1 MNPMQIKQHYSTSK
15 QHLILG
21 HMHLPDKIADWHFTY
36 GCKMAL
42 AQHGCCDDMYL
53 QLLTCCN
60 WRWGL
65 LLLGAPSTGPDALAT
80 GGEEDH
86 ILMSFLAA
94 VLPVAIA
101 LFIASA
107 NIHAACFVCRS
118 SLTGD
123 YFKIKILVWSH
134 TKFQSTMTFFKLPYG
149 FRPGA
154 NSGAGATL
162 VG

>member
-1 MNPMQIKQHYSTSK
+1 MHPLKTTK
-15 QHLILG
+15 W
-21 HMHLPDKIADWHFTY
+21 HLPH
-36 GCKMAL
+36 GCKMAVV
-42 AQHGCCDDMYL
+42 QHRCCDVYL

>member
-1 MNPMQIKQHYSTSK
+1 
-15 QHLILG
+15 
-21 HMHLPDKIADWHFTY
+21 
-36 GCKMAL
+36 MAL
-42 AQHGCCDDMYL
+42 AHHSCCDDIYL
-53 QLLTCCN
+53 QLLTCCS

-65 LLLGAPSTGPDALAT
+65 QLLGAPSTGPDALVT

-86 ILMSFLAA
+86 ILKSFLTA
-94 VLPVAIA
+94 VLPVTIA
-101 LFIASA
+101 LFAASVKV
-107 NIHAACFVCRS
+107 HAECFVCRS

-123 YFKIKILVWSH
+123 DLKIDTLVRSH